1 MKNQKDRR
9 ELPVSK
15 AGLFPVLFH
24 VIISISKNRNS
35 DRERGGI
42 MRTLLKHAMIVTMDD
57 KGQVYTDGN
66 LLFEDDRIL
75 QAGTAPVDENT
86 CDEVL
91 DLTGKLIL
99 PGLVN
104 THVHTS
110 QQLARGLADD
120 VDLLTWLH
128 DRIWPYESS
137 MTEEDSYISTLFCAA
152 EQIKAGVTAIAEPGG
167 QFVSG
172 MAKAI
177 EEAGIR
183 AKLANSVMDCGEG
196 LPKAWQHSTEEELN
210 RQEEDIQRF
219 HGTADGRI
227 EVWFGIRTIF
237 NATDELLLRTK
248 ELADRYSVGIHMH
261 VAEAKSEVE
270 YVKERLGVQTVTH
283 LKDLG
288 FLGPNLLAAH
298 TVWLTDGEVEM
309 FREHGVKVS
318 HNPASAMRVLGF
330 ARVPRMLQE
339 GICVAI
345 GTDGAPT
352 NNRMDMVDEMW
363 VTSLIHKGWRL
374 DPTVVKAQEILRMAT
389 ANGAKALQDGL
400 LYGSLEPGKK
410 ADLIIINPDSVGMQP
425 MHDPIAN
432 LVTSMHSTNV
442 ESTIC
447 NGKWLMRDRKILT
460 FDEKALI
467 QEAKLRAESIRSRAG
482 IWMPERFLMK

>member
-75 QAGTAPVDENT
+75 QAGTAPADENT

-172 MAKAI
+172 MAKAV

-482 IWMPERFLMK
+482 IRMPERFLMK

>member
-1 MKNQKDRR
+1 
-9 ELPVSK
+9 
-15 AGLFPVLFH
+15 
-24 VIISISKNRNS
+24 
-35 DRERGGI
+35 

-91 DLTGKLIL
+91 DLTGKFIL

-137 MTEEDSYISTLFCAA
+137 MTEGDSYISTLFCAA

-482 IWMPERFLMK
+482 IRMPERFLMK

>member
-1 MKNQKDRR
+1 MK
-9 ELPVSK
+9 
-15 AGLFPVLFH
+15 
-24 VIISISKNRNS
+24 
-35 DRERGGI
+35 
-42 MRTLLKHAMIVTMDD
+42 TLLKHAMIVTMNPE
-57 KGQVYTDGN
+57 GQVYRDGT
-66 LLFEDDRIL
+66 LLFQDDKIV
-75 QAGTAPVDENT
+75 QVGNQDVEESSCDQVVD
-86 CDEVL
+86 L
-91 DLTGKLIL
+91 KGKLIL

-128 DRIWPYESS
+128 DRIWPYESQ

-172 MAKAI
+172 MARGIA
-177 EEAGIR
+177 EAGIR
-183 AKLANSVMDCGEG
+183 GKLANSVMDCGEG
-196 LPKAWQHSTEEELN
+196 LPRAWQRSTQEELS
-210 RQEEDIQRF
+210 RQVEDIQKF
-219 HGTADGRI
+219 HGTANGRV

-237 NATDELLLRTK
+237 NATDKLLLETK
-248 ELADRYSVGIHMH
+248 ELAERYHTGMHMH
-261 VAEAKSEVE
+261 VAEAKSEVD
-270 YVKERLGVQTVTH
+270 YVRERLGVQTVTH
-283 LKDLG
+283 LRDLG

-298 TVWLTDGEVEM
+298 TVWLSHEEVEM
-309 FREHGVKVS
+309 FRDCQVKVS

-330 ARVPRMLQE
+330 AKIPRMLRE

-374 DPTVVKAQEILRMAT
+374 DPTVVKAQEILGMAT
-389 ANGAKALQDGL
+389 INGAKALQDEK

-447 NGKWLMRDRKILT
+447 DGKWLMRDRRILT
-460 FDEKALI
+460 FDEEALI
-467 QEAKLRAESIRSRAG
+467 QEAKIRAASIRSRAG
-482 IWMPERFLMK
+482 IQMPERFSMV

>member
-1 MKNQKDRR
+1 
-9 ELPVSK
+9 
-15 AGLFPVLFH
+15 
-24 VIISISKNRNS
+24 
-35 DRERGGI
+35 
-42 MRTLLKHAMIVTMDD
+42 MRTLLKHAMIVTMNEE
-57 KGQVYTDGN
+57 GQVFTDGN

-75 QAGTAPVDENT
+75 QAGPEPVDERS
-86 CDEVL
+86 CEEVV
-91 DLTGKLIL
+91 DLTGKIVM

-128 DRIWPYESS
+128 DRIWPYESN
-137 MTEEDSYISTLFCAA
+137 MTEEDSYISTLFCSA
-152 EQIKAGVTAIAEPGG
+152 EQIRAGVTSIAEPGG

-172 MAKAI
+172 MARAV

-196 LPKAWQHSTEEELN
+196 LPKAWRRSTREELA
-210 RQEEDIQRF
+210 RQEEDIRKF
-219 HGTADGRI
+219 HGTADGRV
-227 EVWFGIRTIF
+227 EVWFGVRTIF
-237 NATDELLLRTK
+237 NATDELLLGTK
-248 ELADRYSVGIHMH
+248 ELADRYGVGIHMH

-283 LKDLG
+283 LRDLG

-298 TVWLTDGEVEM
+298 TVWLTNEEVEM
-309 FREHGVKVS
+309 FREYGVKVS

-330 ARVPRMLQE
+330 AKIPRMLRE

-389 ANGAKALQDGL
+389 ANGAKALQDGS
-400 LYGSLEPGKK
+400 LYGSLEAGKK

-447 NGKWLMRDRKILT
+447 NGRWLMRKRRILT
-460 FDEKALI
+460 FDEDALLR
-467 QEAKLRAESIRSRAG
+467 EAKQRAADIRRRAG
-482 IWMPERFLMK
+482 IRMPERFPILS

>member
-172 MAKAI
+172 MAKAV

-482 IWMPERFLMK
+482 IRMPERFLMK

>member
-1 MKNQKDRR
+1 MK
-9 ELPVSK
+9 
-15 AGLFPVLFH
+15 
-24 VIISISKNRNS
+24 
-35 DRERGGI
+35 
-42 MRTLLKHAMIVTMDD
+42 TLLKHAMILTMDET
-57 KGQVYTDGN
+57 GVVYTDGN
-66 LLFEDDRIL
+66 LVFEEDRIL
-75 QAGTAPVDENT
+75 SVGKDPVEEAD
-86 CDEVL
+86 CDEVI
-91 DLTGKLIL
+91 DLTGKIVM

-128 DRIWPYESS
+128 DRIWPYESN
-137 MTEEDSYISTLFCAA
+137 MTEDDSYVSTLFCAA

-167 QFVSG
+167 QYVSG

-196 LPKAWQHSTEEELN
+196 LPASWQHTTEEEIA
-210 RQEEDIQRF
+210 RQLEDIRKF
-219 HGTADGRI
+219 HKTADGRV

-248 ELADRYSVGIHMH
+248 ELADQYQVGIHMH
-261 VAEAKSEVE
+261 VAEAKSEVDF
-270 YVKERLGVQTVTH
+270 VQAKLGVPTVTH
-283 LKDLG
+283 LRDIG
-288 FLGPNLLAAH
+288 FLGENLLAVH
-298 TVWLTDGEVEM
+298 TVWLTNEEVEM
-309 FREHGVKVS
+309 FRDYGVKVS
-318 HNPASAMRVLGF
+318 HDPASAMRVLGF
-330 ARVPRMLQE
+330 AKVPRMLRE
-339 GICVAI
+339 GICVSI

-363 VTSLIHKGWRL
+363 LTSLIHKGWRL
-374 DPTVVKAQEILRMAT
+374 DSTVVKAQEILRMAT
-389 ANGAKALQDGL
+389 INGARCLLDGD
-400 LYGSLEPGKK
+400 LYGSLEAGKK

-460 FDEKALI
+460 FDEEAVL
-467 QEAKLRAESIRSRAG
+467 QEAKVRAAAIRSRAG
-482 IWMPERFLMK
+482 IRMPDRFPME

>member
-57 KGQVYTDGN
+57 KGQVYTNGN

-237 NATDELLLRTK
+237 NATDELMLRTK

-482 IWMPERFLMK
+482 IRMPERFLMK

>member
-1 MKNQKDRR
+1 
-9 ELPVSK
+9 
-15 AGLFPVLFH
+15 
-24 VIISISKNRNS
+24 
-35 DRERGGI
+35 
-42 MRTLLKHAMIVTMDD
+42 MRTLLKHAMIVTMNE
-57 KGQVYTDGN
+57 KGEVYTDGN
-66 LLFEDDRIL
+66 LLFEDDRIV
-75 QAGTAPVDENT
+75 QVGKEAVKEST

-91 DLTGKLIL
+91 DLKGKLLL
-99 PGLVN
+99 PGFVN

-128 DRIWPYESS
+128 DRIWPYESN

-172 MAKAI
+172 MVRAI
-177 EEAGIR
+177 TEAGIR
-183 AKLANSVMDCGEG
+183 AKLANSIMDCGEG
-196 LPKAWQHSTEEELN
+196 LPKAWQHNTQEEIA

-219 HGTADGRI
+219 HKMADGRI
-227 EVWFGIRTIF
+227 EVWLGVRTIF
-237 NATDELLLRTK
+237 NATDELLLQTK
-248 ELADRYSVGIHMH
+248 ELAKKHTVGIHMH
-261 VAEAKSEVE
+261 VAEAKSEVD
-270 YVKERLGVQTVTH
+270 YVRERLGVQTVTH
-283 LKDLG
+283 LRDIG

-298 TVWLTDGEVEM
+298 TVWLTHEEVEM
-309 FREHGVKVS
+309 FREYDVKVS

-330 ARVPRMLQE
+330 AKVPRMLRE
-339 GICVAI
+339 GICVTI

-374 DPTVVKAQEILRMAT
+374 DPTVVKAQEILKMAT
-389 ANGAKALQDGL
+389 INGARALQDEK

-410 ADLIIINPDSVGMQP
+410 ADLIIINPDSIGMQP

-447 NGKWLMRDRKILT
+447 NGRWLMRDRKILV
-460 FDEKALI
+460 FDEAALL
-467 QEAKLRAESIRSRAG
+467 QEAKERAASIRSRAK
-482 IWMPERFLMK
+482 IQMPERFPML

>member
-1 MKNQKDRR
+1 
-9 ELPVSK
+9 
-15 AGLFPVLFH
+15 
-24 VIISISKNRNS
+24 
-35 DRERGGI
+35 

-57 KGQVYTDGN
+57 KGQVYTNGN

-210 RQEEDIQRF
+210 RQEEAWQHSTEEELNRQEEDIQRF

-237 NATDELLLRTK
+237 NATDELMLRTK

-467 QEAKLRAESIRSRAG
+467 QEAKLRAESIRSRVG
-482 IWMPERFLMK
+482 IRMPERFLMK